1 MDSWRIYEQ
10 ANSLIRKHRTN
21 NPLIIAESIGILV
34 YDEPELT
41 GLLGMYTYKM
51 KSRIILMN
59 PNINDILYRMV
70 LGHEIGHDQLHR
82 RLAAGD
88 GFREFVLFEMNDMIE
103 YEANAFNAHLLIDE
117 DEMDELFRDGYD
129 LAETAKLLRVNIN
142 LLLIK
147 IQEMNKLGM
156 NLKLPFQPDARFFR
170 HTTE

>member
-1 MDSWRIYEQ
+1 MNSNVIYRQ
-10 ANSLIRKHRTN
+10 ANSLIRRYSTN
-21 NPLIIAESIGILV
+21 DPLIIAESMGINV
-34 YDEPELT
+34 RDVPELT
-41 GLLGMYTYKM
+41 DLLGMYTYKW
-51 KSRIILMN
+51 KKRAIFMN
-59 PNINDILYRMV
+59 PHINETLYRMV
-70 LGHEIGHDQLHR
+70 LGHEIVHDQLHR

-129 LAETAKLLRVNIN
+129 LAETAKLLKVNIN

-156 NLKLPFQPDARFFR
+156 NLKVPFTPDARFFR
-170 HTTE
+170 HITE